1 MIALFRYIKGYV
13 SIKVDGFFPERF
25 INLCGNKNILLW
37 DIQKNDEVYFMKL
50 SVKDFFKLRPIVKK
64 TKTKVAVLHKFG
76 LPFFVPKVLARKMF
90 VFGFLLALVFWAAS
104 SLFVWEITVTGN
116 HSITEDKL
124 KAFLVERDVRVGMLK
139 KDLDIEFLEKEMR
152 KNFDIITWTSAK
164 LVGTKLQITV
174 KENFLYKTQQDT
186 TNEIISDLYAN
197 VEGKVVSMIV
207 RSGVPLV
214 TIGQEISPG
223 DILVTGNIPI
233 YNEDGTVRKYTQVR
247 ADADIYAQYD
257 LPVNESIPYIYI
269 NKEYTGR
276 EKKQYYVGW
285 NDKILRFSFGKN
297 SYCYYDVLTSQNK
310 VTLLPDLYLPLIF
323 GSINYR
329 EYVKVEHSYSLDEA
343 EKILS
348 EKYAKIIEG
357 LEEKGVQIIEKNVRI
372 DTVNGKWVLIGSLKI
387 QDKIG
392 TEIFIT
398 P

>member
-1 MIALFRYIKGYV
+1 MIAFFRYIKGYV

-37 DIQKNDEVYFMKL
+37 DIQKSEEIYFMKL
-50 SVKDFFKLRPIVKK
+50 SVKDFFKLRPLVKK

-90 VFGFLLALVFWAAS
+90 VFGFLLALGFWAAS
-104 SLFVWEITVTGN
+104 SFFVWEITVTGN

-124 KAFLVERDVRVGMLK
+124 KAFLVESDVHVGMLK

-152 KNFDIITWTSAK
+152 KNFDIITWTSSK
-164 LVGTKLQITV
+164 LVGTKLHITV
-174 KENFLYKTQQDT
+174 KENFLYKTQPDT
-186 TNEIISDLYAN
+186 TKEIKSDLCAN

-207 RSGVPLV
+207 RSGVPMV
-214 TIGQEISPG
+214 TIGQDISPG

-269 NKEYTGR
+269 KKEYSGR

-285 NDKILRFSFGKN
+285 NDKILKLSFGKVP
-297 SYCYYDVLTSQNK
+297 YCYYDVLTSQNK

-323 GSINYR
+323 GSINNR

-348 EKYAKIIEG
+348 EKYAKILEG
-357 LEEKGVQIIEKNVRI
+357 LEEKGVQIIEKNVKI